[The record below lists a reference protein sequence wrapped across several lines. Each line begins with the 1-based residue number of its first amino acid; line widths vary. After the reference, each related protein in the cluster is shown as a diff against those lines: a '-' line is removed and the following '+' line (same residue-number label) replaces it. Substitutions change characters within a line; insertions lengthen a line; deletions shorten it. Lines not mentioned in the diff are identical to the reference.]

1 MEKKDNKDRLNMIF
15 IYFLSFIFYELVYQV
30 LIFGVTNLFSSRTL
44 YYSLFALFSS
54 ILLTYITRLFK
65 TSIIRRRVMLGAI
78 LFFGVYY
85 FASYMFK
92 DMFNTFFSIRL
103 MAIGD
108 QAVAFASTVL
118 VELLKRSYAL
128 IIFALPYLFSLRYK
142 RNISYTK
149 KYKLYEF
156 IMLICSILLFVL
168 SININSNTKDLVYR
182 IDNNAS
188 DVEKLGVNFST
199 YLDLKRI
206 FIPIKEEIIVNN
218 IDVVDEEEVK
228 EYGFNKVDI
237 DFDSL
242 IASESNK
249 EIKDM
254 HEYFKN
260 SNATLK
266 NDYTGL
272 FEGKNVIMFMAES
285 LNTIAISEKY
295 TPTLY
300 RLSTEG
306 YEFTNF
312 YTPVNMST
320 LGGEF
325 QNLTGLFANLSMLSN
340 KFRKG
345 TNYYPY
351 GIGSIYKNMGYDV
364 SAYHAN
370 TYTFQNR
377 DVYLKSLGFDNYL
390 GRGNGLEKL
399 MNCNLWPQSD
409 YDMVN
414 VTFDDIISKDK
425 FFAYYVS
432 VSGHMTWTFGS
443 NDMARRNREAVA
455 DLDLSEEAKAYVAA
469 NIELDKALELVVNK
483 LKEANKLDDTVIVV
497 VADHYPYSMEL
508 DTINELST
516 YERDLKF
523 EVNHSTLI
531 LYNSTVEHQ
540 VIDKVTTQLDVLPTL
555 YNLFNIEYDSRL
567 IMGKDIFSSSEGLAY
582 FTDRSWITSKGRYN
596 ASTGRFTPSTD
607 EVLSDDYV
615 RQINNEVSSRISLS
629 KLIMEHDYYRKVLG
643 GE

>member
-1 MEKKDNKDRLNMIF
+1 MEKRDTKEKINILF
-15 IYFLSFIFYELVYQV
+15 IYFISIIFYELTYQV
-30 LIFGVTNLFSSRTL
+30 LTFGISNLFSSRTL
-44 YYSLFALFSS
+44 YYSLFALISS
-54 ILLTYITRLFK
+54 VLLTYITRIFK
-65 TSIIRRRVMLGAI
+65 TSIIRRRVLLGI
-78 LFFGVYY
+78 VLFLGIYY
-85 FASYMFK
+85 FASFMFK

-108 QAVAFASTVL
+108 QAVAFASTV
-118 VELLKRSYAL
+118 VIEVIKRLYAL
-128 IIFALPYLFSLRYK
+128 VLFILPYLFILRYK
-142 RNISYTK
+142 RNVSYSRK
-149 KYKLYEF
+149 FKLYE
-156 IMLICSILLFVL
+156 IILLICYIIFLVIGLNVNKE
-168 SININSNTKDLVYR
+168 IKELVYN

-188 DVEKLGVNFST
+188 DVEKLGVNVST

-206 FIPIKEEIIVNN
+206 FIPVKEEIVINN
-218 IDVVDEEEVK
+218 IDEVNEEEVK

-242 IASESNK
+242 IANEPNK
-249 EIKDM
+249 EVRDM

-266 NDYTGL
+266 NDYTSL

-285 LNTIAISEKY
+285 LNSIAISEKY

-300 RLSTEG
+300 KLSTEG
-306 YEFTNF
+306 FEFTNF

-340 KFRKG
+340 KFRRG

-351 GIGSIYKNMGYDV
+351 GIGSVYKTLGYDV

-390 GRGNGLEKL
+390 GKGNGLEKL
-399 MNCNLWPQSD
+399 MNCNQWPQSD

-414 VTFDDIISKDK
+414 VTIDDIISKDK

-443 NDMARRNREAVA
+443 NDMARRNRDAVA
-455 DLDLSEEAKAYVAA
+455 DLDASEEAKAYVAA
-469 NIELDKALELVVNK
+469 NIELDKALELIINK
-483 LKEANKLDDTVIVV
+483 LKEADKLDDTVIVV
-497 VADHYPYSMEL
+497 VPDHYPYSMEL
-508 DTINELST
+508 NTINELST

-596 ASTGRFTPSTD
+596 ASYGKFYPATD
-607 EVLSDDYV
+607 EELPEDYV
-615 RQINNEVSSRISLS
+615 KQINNEVSSRISLS